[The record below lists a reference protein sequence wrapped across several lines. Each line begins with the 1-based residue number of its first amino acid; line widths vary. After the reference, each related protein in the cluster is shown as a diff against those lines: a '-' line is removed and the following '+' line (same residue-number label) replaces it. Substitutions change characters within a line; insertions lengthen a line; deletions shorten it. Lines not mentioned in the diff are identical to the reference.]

1 MKSPGLASLINSKP
15 RFLKYVFVLA
25 ESIGKSIGEIND
37 WVYDLDADMWQERLE
52 WYLNE
57 FYQIA
62 KSKTVGTTNRPT
74 RESERIQE
82 NTETQGEESKS

>member
-1 MKSPGLASLINSKP
+1 MAKTTKTTSNENLEERGVKAL
-15 RFLKYVFVLA
+15 

-37 WVYDLDADMWQERLE
+37 WIYDLDADMWQERFE

-62 KSKTVGTTNRPT
+62 KSKTVGTSNRPT

-82 NTETQGEESKS
+82 NNETQEEGNS

>member
-1 MKSPGLASLINSKP
+1 MAETKNNKSLEERGVKAL
-15 RFLKYVFVLA
+15 
-25 ESIGKSIGEIND
+25 ESIASSLGEIND

-62 KSKTVGTTNRPT
+62 KSKTVGTTNRPE
-74 RESERIQE
+74 RGSERI
-82 NTETQGEESKS
+82 EEKSEE

>member
-1 MKSPGLASLINSKP
+1 MAETKNNKSLEERGVKAL
-15 RFLKYVFVLA
+15 
-25 ESIGKSIGEIND
+25 ESIATSLGEIND

-62 KSKTVGTTNRPT
+62 KSKTVGTSNRPS
-74 RESERIQE
+74 RDVERIE
-82 NTETQGEESKS
+82 NTKEEDNS

>member
-1 MKSPGLASLINSKP
+1 MAKNETTKTKSLEERGVKAL
-15 RFLKYVFVLA
+15 
-25 ESIGKSIGEIND
+25 ESIAGSVGDIND
-37 WVYDLDADMWQERLE
+37 WLYELDADMWQERLE

-62 KSKTVGTTNRPT
+62 KTKTVGTTNRPE
-74 RESERIQE
+74 RGSERIQE

>member
-1 MKSPGLASLINSKP
+1 MAENKNEKSLEERGVKAL
-15 RFLKYVFVLA
+15 
-25 ESIGKSIGEIND
+25 ESIANSLSEIND

-62 KSKTVGTTNRPT
+62 KSKTVGTPNRPS
-74 RESERIQE
+74 RDAERIQE
-82 NTETQGEESKS
+82 KNETQGE

>member
-1 MKSPGLASLINSKP
+1 MENNKTDKEISLETRGVKA
-15 RFLKYVFVLA
+15 L
-25 ESIGKSIGEIND
+25 ESIASSLGDIND

-62 KSKTVGTTNRPT
+62 KAKTVGNTNRPE
-74 RESERIQE
+74 RGSERIQE
-82 NTETQGEESKS
+82 TTETKEEDTNS

>member
-1 MKSPGLASLINSKP
+1 MAKTTKTTSNENLEERGVKAL
-15 RFLKYVFVLA
+15 

-37 WVYDLDADMWQERLE
+37 WIYDLDADMWQERLE

-62 KSKTVGTTNRPT
+62 KSKTVGTSNRPP
-74 RESERIQE
+74 RDAERIE
-82 NTETQGEESKS
+82 NKKEEDNS

>member
-1 MKSPGLASLINSKP
+1 MAKTTKTTSNENLEERGVKAL
-15 RFLKYVFVLA
+15 

-37 WVYDLDADMWQERLE
+37 WLYDLDADMWQERLE

-62 KSKTVGTTNRPT
+62 KSKTVGTTNRPE
-74 RESERIQE
+74 RGSERIQE
-82 NTETQGEESKS
+82 TTETQGEESKS

>member
-1 MKSPGLASLINSKP
+1 MAETKNNKSLEERGIKAL
-15 RFLKYVFVLA
+15 
-25 ESIGKSIGEIND
+25 ESIATSLTEIND

-62 KSKTVGTTNRPT
+62 KSKTVGTSNRPE
-74 RESERIQE
+74 RGSERIQE
-82 NTETQGEESKS
+82 TTETQGEESNS

>member
-1 MKSPGLASLINSKP
+1 MAETKNNKSLEERGVKAL
-15 RFLKYVFVLA
+15 
-25 ESIGKSIGEIND
+25 ESIASSLGEIND

-62 KSKTVGTTNRPT
+62 KSKTVGTSNRPP
-74 RESERIQE
+74 RDAERIE
-82 NTETQGEESKS
+82 NKKEEDNS

>member
-1 MKSPGLASLINSKP
+1 MAETNKNKSLEERGVKAL
-15 RFLKYVFVLA
+15 

-37 WVYDLDADMWQERLE
+37 WIYDLDADMWQERFE

-62 KSKTVGTTNRPT
+62 KSKTVGTSNRPS
-74 RESERIQE
+74 RDAERIQE
-82 NTETQGEESKS
+82 NTEAQGEESKS

>member
-1 MKSPGLASLINSKP
+1 MAEKNNDKSLEERGVKAL
-15 RFLKYVFVLA
+15 
-25 ESIGKSIGEIND
+25 ESIANSLGEIND

-62 KSKTVGTTNRPT
+62 KSKTVGTSNKLSYPMMDTSLGTSIPF
-74 RESERIQE
+74 SE
-82 NTETQGEESKS
+82 NA

>member
-1 MKSPGLASLINSKP
+1 MAKTTKTTSKENLEE
-15 RFLKYVFVLA
+15 RGVKAL

-37 WVYDLDADMWQERLE
+37 WNYDLDADMGQERLE

-62 KSKTVGTTNRPT
+62 KSKTVGTSNRPP
-74 RESERIQE
+74 RDAERIE
-82 NTETQGEESKS
+82 NKKEEDNS

>member
-1 MKSPGLASLINSKP
+1 MENNKTDKEISLETRGVKALESI
-15 RFLKYVFVLA
+15 A
-25 ESIGKSIGEIND
+25 ESLGDIND

-62 KSKTVGTTNRPT
+62 KAKTVGNTNRPE
-74 RESERIQE
+74 RGSERIQE
-82 NTETQGEESKS
+82 TTETKEEDTNS

>member
-1 MKSPGLASLINSKP
+1 MAETKNNKSLEERGIKAL
-15 RFLKYVFVLA
+15 
-25 ESIGKSIGEIND
+25 ESIATSLGEIND

-62 KSKTVGTTNRPT
+62 KSKTVGTTNRPE
-74 RESERIQE
+74 RGSERIQE
-82 NTETQGEESKS
+82 TTETQGEESNS

>member
-1 MKSPGLASLINSKP
+1 MATTKKTDDLEERGVKAL
-15 RFLKYVFVLA
+15 
-25 ESIGKSIGEIND
+25 ESIANSVGDISD
-37 WVYDLDADMWQERLE
+37 WLYDLDADLWQERLE

-62 KSKTVGTTNRPT
+62 KAKTVGTTNRPG

-82 NTETQGEESKS
+82 KKEGEESNS

>member
-1 MKSPGLASLINSKP
+1 MAEKTNNKSLEERGVKAL
-15 RFLKYVFVLA
+15 
-25 ESIGKSIGEIND
+25 ESIASSLGDIND

-62 KSKTVGTTNRPT
+62 KSKTIGTSNRPE
-74 RESERIQE
+74 RGSERIQE
-82 NTETQGEESKS
+82 KTETQED

>member
-1 MKSPGLASLINSKP
+1 MAKKNETTDKSLEERGVKALQSIADSL
-15 RFLKYVFVLA
+15 
-25 ESIGKSIGEIND
+25 GDIND
-37 WVYDLDADMWQERLE
+37 WLYELDADMWQERLE

-62 KSKTVGTTNRPT
+62 KAKTVGTTNRPE
-74 RESERIQE
+74 RGSERIQE

>member
-1 MKSPGLASLINSKP
+1 MAKKNETTDKSLEERGVKALQSIADSL
-15 RFLKYVFVLA
+15 
-25 ESIGKSIGEIND
+25 GDIND
-37 WVYDLDADMWQERLE
+37 WLYELDADMWQERLE

-62 KSKTVGTTNRPT
+62 KSKTVGTTNRPS
-74 RESERIQE
+74 RDAERIQE

>member
-1 MKSPGLASLINSKP
+1 MAKTTKTTSKENLEE
-15 RFLKYVFVLA
+15 RGVKAL
-25 ESIGKSIGEIND
+25 ESIAGSLTEVSD
-37 WVYDLDADMWQERLE
+37 WLFDLDADLWQERLE

-62 KSKTVGTTNRPT
+62 KSKTVGTSVRPS

-82 NTETQGEESKS
+82 KSEGKEDKS